1 MDVVVPTD
9 ERTTRTRLLSAREA
23 QIKAFPKAKAPA
35 ASRAGVRLTPDRVR
49 AERDAVRRRDD
60 VVELINETRTRLGE
74 AFETDVDRVTAAA
87 YRGEVDRVF
96 AEGDRAVNVAA
107 CVALLRDLD
116 VAGDY
121 PGFVVDERLGR
132 LLAATV
138 AGGEP
143 LTTLAEA
150 TFHVAD
156 VHTDGD
162 GPAGRDDLTAAL
174 AAGFQARLP
183 GWPWTS
189 GESPFAVDPPENG

>member
-1 MDVVVPTD
+1 M
-9 ERTTRTRLLSAREA
+9 
-23 QIKAFPKAKAPA
+23 QI
-35 ASRAGVRLTPDRVR
+35 TPERVR
-49 AERDAVRRRDD
+49 TERDAVRERDD
-60 VVELINETRTRLGE
+60 VVDVVNRTRTRLGD
-74 AFETDVDRVTAAA
+74 AFETDVDPVTRTV
-87 YRGEVDRVF
+87 YRREVDRVF

-116 VAGDY
+116 VDGDY

-132 LLAATV
+132 MLAATV

-156 VHTDGD
+156 VYTHGD

-174 AAGFQARLP
+174 AAGFQTRLP
-183 GWPWTS
+183 GWPWTES
-189 GESPFAVDPPENG
+189 ESPFAVDPPESG